1 MRREQLSAETCGPLP
16 GRTRRPWLT
25 VYAVPG
31 AEPGIRRTHL
41 RAGHQV
47 YALLR
52 PDRLPDRGAAVPD
65 AVRAFA
71 GHRYADSVRPR
82 TGVRPPVPDRRTVR
96 GRS

>member
-1 MRREQLSAETCGPLP
+1 M
-16 GRTRRPWLT
+16 
-25 VYAVPG
+25 PG
-31 AEPGIRRTHL
+31 AELGIRRTHL

-47 YALLR
+47 SALLLR
-52 PDRLPDRGAAVPD
+52 LDRLPDRGVAVPD